1 MIGAGLR
8 PRQHVHVAEIQSFA
22 TKSAAPNFSGK
33 ILSQKTCAKVRLAG
47 LTFAHVAARNPGRC
61 ERDAGFRNCPTKSL
75 ARKFYW
81 FHPRSESIPPTPDKA
96 RDRFLVR
103 IVIVKAS
110 ERYT

>member
-1 MIGAGLR
+1 MRPACRKIPKFCDKIAGL
-8 PRQHVHVAEIQSFA
+8 E
-22 TKSAAPNFSGK
+22 FSEK